1 MTKKEVSIFQ
11 ARTIKLTK
19 KSRHKKTGLVIL
31 CSSIVGQYSREG
43 IHSYESF
50 IILYSSMVGQY
61 SREGIHSYESFIIL
75 YSSMVGQYSSQI
87 LATNYL
93 KWEVSGHFRH
103 LKNFF

>member
-61 SREGIHSYESFIIL
+61 S
-75 YSSMVGQYSSQI
+75 SQI